1 MEIQQKSLKQHYQ
14 QQMEN
19 VVAKKLQ
26 EFQVQLDKSEE
37 NLKAEAR
44 ERERLLADRAVKQLE
59 MINEKNNQELNLI
72 QEKHNEEVELYR
84 LQLANASK
92 KIDEL
97 ELQLSCYKTKR

>member
-1 MEIQQKSLKQHYQ
+1 MEIQQKSLKQYYQ

-44 ERERLLADRAVKQLE
+44 ERERLIADRAVKQLE
-59 MINEKNNQELNLI
+59 MINEKNNQELNLV

-97 ELQLSCYKTKR
+97 ELQLNCYKTKR

>member
-1 MEIQQKSLKQHYQ
+1 
-14 QQMEN
+14 MEN
-19 VVAKKLQ
+19 VVARKLQ
-26 EFQVQLDKSEE
+26 EFQSQLDKSEE

-44 ERERLLADRAVKQLE
+44 ERERLIAERAVKQLE
-59 MINEKNNQELNLI
+59 MINEKNNQELNLV

-97 ELQLSCYKTKR
+97 ELKLSTYKTKR

>member
-1 MEIQQKSLKQHYQ
+1 
-14 QQMEN
+14 MEN

-26 EFQVQLDKSEE
+26 EFQIQLDKLEE
-37 NLKAEAR
+37 QLKAEAR
-44 ERERLLADRAVKQLE
+44 ERERLIAERAVKQLE

-97 ELQLSCYKTKR
+97 DLKLSCYKTKR